1 MSTQVMTGTKMNT
14 KAIGGIL
21 LIVGTAIGGGMLALP
36 IAAAELGFARSSLL
50 LFISWLIMT
59 SSAFVL
65 LEVNLWLPPESNL
78 ISMAQSTLGRF
89 GRYATWFMY
98 LLLFYSLVAAYI
110 AGGSDFFHSLF
121 GFAGIHIPAWLTALI
136 FTGILSSIVY
146 QGIRTV
152 DYTNRVLM
160 FSKLGILVFLLA
172 MILSYIN
179 PVNLSGG
186 QLTSLTIS
194 FTVMLTSFGYANVIP
209 SLRTYFKDDV
219 KKLRRIVLIGSIIPL
234 VCYIFWDLA
243 IMGVI
248 PRGGSTG
255 LISILH
261 SGHST
266 SDLANIISSTLNLER
281 VTAFTR
287 AFTSICLATSFLGV
301 SLALFDFFA
310 DGLKVK
316 RTTPGNIFLYLLTF
330 APPLAVVLFYP
341 GIFIKALSYAGVDC
355 LILLVFIP
363 ALMAWVGRYRQKI
376 KSDYQVPG
384 GKLLLI
390 ALMVAAVGV
399 VAATLFE
406 NL

>member
-1 MSTQVMTGTKMNT
+1 MNA

-21 LIVGTAIGGGMLALP
+21 LIVGTSIGGGMLALP
-36 IAAAELGFARSSLL
+36 IAAAELGFFKSSILL
-50 LFISWLIMT
+50 LLSWLIMT
-59 SSAFVL
+59 SSAFLL

-78 ISMAQSTLGRF
+78 ISMAQATLGRA
-89 GRYATWFMY
+89 GKYATWFMY

-121 GFAGIHIPAWLTALI
+121 GFAGINIPAWLTAII
-136 FTGILSSIVY
+136 FTGILSAIVY
-146 QGIRTV
+146 QGIRAV

-160 FSKLGILVFLLA
+160 FSKLSILLFLLIMLLA
-172 MILSYIN
+172 HIKPI
-179 PVNLSGG
+179 NLSGG
-186 QLTSLTIS
+186 QFTGLTMS

-209 SLRTYFKDDV
+209 SLRTYFKDDL
-219 KKLRRIVLIGSIIPL
+219 KKLRRIVLIGSLIPL

-243 IMGVI
+243 IMGVV
-248 PRGGSTG
+248 PRGGAAG

-266 SDLANIISSTLNLER
+266 SDLVNVISNALNLER

-301 SLALFDFFA
+301 SLALYDFFA

-316 RTTPGNIFLYLLTF
+316 RTMPGNIFLYLLTF
-330 APPLAVVLFYP
+330 IPPLATVLFYP

-363 ALMAWVGRYRQKI
+363 ALMVWVGRYRQKI
-376 KSDYQVPG
+376 KSDYQVFG
-384 GKLLLI
+384 GKLLLLL
-390 ALMVAAVGV
+390 LMIAAVTV

-406 NL
+406 NFK